1 VSEERGRGEVIIYKP
16 KTIME
21 TTNPQLNIFERL
33 NRWIQESITVKLFSI
48 GFLVLILLIP
58 STWITSLIEEREGRA
73 EGVMQEVYQKW
84 SGSQTLSGPI
94 LVIPYKKTEIIDRG
108 KEGKETREITAR
120 YYFLPEKLAVKGE
133 VNPKVLHR
141 GIYDAA
147 VYSATLDVMSD
158 FVKPDF
164 KLLGIADKAI
174 IWKDAHMIF
183 SISDLRGISDNPI
196 FTVGNRITETEPS
209 NNLGVSIQETVQPQP
224 NYYAES
230 VQPATYPSS
239 KGIVA
244 KLGWKSSDDFKG
256 DVAIKLNLKGSK
268 NLNFTPTGKTTL
280 VKLGGPWNSPSFE
293 GEFLPEE
300 REITEAGFSAN
311 WKILHFN
318 RPFSQ
323 QWTIDNQE
331 IGGADFG
338 VRLLIPVDQYQ
349 KSIRTSKY
357 GQLIIILTFVALFLV
372 EIIRKLR
379 IHPFQYILIGVALI
393 IYYTLLLSL
402 SEQVGYNW
410 AYAIASTAT
419 VGLISF
425 YAASFLKNRKLI
437 LLFTSLLT
445 VFYTFIFV
453 IILQQDFSLLLGSIG
468 LFLIVGAL
476 MYFSR
481 KVEWYKE
488 ARA

>member
-1 VSEERGRGEVIIYKP
+1 
-16 KTIME
+16 ME
-21 TTNPQLNIFERL
+21 TTNTQLNIFERL

-94 LVIPYKKTEIIDRG
+94 LVIPYKKTETVDRG
-108 KEGKETREITAR
+108 KEGKETREVIDR
-120 YYFLPEKLAVKGE
+120 YYFLPEKLAITGE

-141 GIYDAA
+141 GIFDAA
-147 VYSATLDVMSD
+147 VYTTSLNMVSD
-158 FVKPDF
+158 FSKPDF
-164 KLLGIADKAI
+164 NLLGIAVADVL
-174 IWKDAHMIF
+174 WKESYMIF
-183 SISDLRGISDNPI
+183 SISDLRGISDNPT
-196 FTVGNRITETEPS
+196 FKVGEHVKESEPS
-209 NNLGVSIQETVQPQP
+209 NNLGVLIQETEQLQN
-224 NYYAES
+224 NYYA
-230 VQPATYPSS
+230 QPADANLISTS
-239 KGIVA
+239 KGIVV
-244 KLGWKSSDDFKG
+244 KLAWQSIEDFRSNTS
-256 DVAIKLNLKGSK
+256 VKLILKGSK
-268 NLNFTPTGKTTL
+268 NLSFVPTGKTTT
-280 VKLGGPWNSPSFE
+280 VKLSGAWGNPSFD

-300 REITEAGFSAN
+300 REVTEAGFTAS
-311 WKILHFN
+311 WKILHYN

-323 QWTIDNQE
+323 QWKGDNQV

-338 VRLLIPVDQYQ
+338 VNLLIPVDQYQ

-357 GQLIIILTFVALFLV
+357 GQLVIILTFVALFLV

-402 SEQVGYNW
+402 SEQIGYNA
-410 AYAIASTAT
+410 AYGVASLAT
-419 VGLISF
+419 VGLISL

-437 LLFTSLLT
+437 LLFTSLLI

-481 KVEWYKE
+481 KVEWYKGDIH
-488 ARA
+488 